1 MFVEMHKDILTLKF
15 YGELD
20 HYHILKVKDEAISL
34 IDQYHPKVVRLDF
47 KKVTFI
53 DSSGIGFVLSRYKQV
68 KAYHGLL
75 LVCDLSSINRR
86 IFEMSGI
93 FKIIKEEK
101 NGVII

>member
-1 MFVEMHKDILTLKF
+1 MLVEMQKDILTLKF

-20 HYHILKVKDEAISL
+20 NYRIQIIKDEAISL
-34 IDQYHPKVVRLDF
+34 IDQYHPRIVRLDF

-68 KAYHGLL
+68 KAYQGVL
-75 LVCDLSSINRR
+75 LVCDLSSMNRR

-93 FKIIKEEK
+93 FKLIKEEK
-101 NGVII
+101 NGVIQ